1 MLTAWLRKT
10 FRGVLEAV
18 ARFFNRLGVTP
29 NQLTLIGLL
38 LQGIVAVVI
47 AAGYLQLAGILLIFF
62 SIFDAFDGTLARMT
76 GQVSRFGAFFD
87 ATIDRYAESIV
98 LFGLLVYYSG
108 QPDSTTQTLLIYVA
122 IVGSLLVSY
131 TRAKAESLGIPCK
144 DGILTPRRASR
155 AVGHRPAA
163 RHLAADCR
171 SPRCADSGALAA
183 GDPEQCD
190 SDPAGPGGSQDRTRT
205 GCGLWPAWLRTARAE
220 SGAHIS
226 WDASCG
232 TPIVGQS

>member
-29 NQLTLIGLL
+29 NQLTLIGLV

-47 AAGYLQLAGILLIFF
+47 ATGYLRLAGVLLIFF

-98 LFGLLVYYSG
+98 LFGLLVYYTG

-131 TRAKAESLGIPCK
+131 TRAKAESSGHSLQRGYS
-144 DGILTPRRASR
+144 DARRASC
-155 AVGHRPAA
+155 AAGHRPAA
-163 RHLAADCR
+163 GNLAADCR
-171 SPRCADSGALAA
+171 AA
-183 GDPEQCD
+183 
-190 SDPAGPGGSQDRTRT
+190 
-205 GCGLWPAWLRTARAE
+205 
-220 SGAHIS
+220 
-226 WDASCG
+226 
-232 TPIVGQS
+232 

>member
-18 ARFFNRLGVTP
+18 ARFFNRLGVSP
-29 NQLTLIGLL
+29 NQLTLIGLI

-144 DGILTPRRASR
+144 EGILT
-155 AVGHRPAA
+155 
-163 RHLAADCR
+163 
-171 SPRCADSGALAA
+171 
-183 GDPEQCD
+183 
-190 SDPAGPGGSQDRTRT
+190 
-205 GCGLWPAWLRTARAE
+205 RAE
-220 SGAHIS
+220 RVVLLVIGLLLGTWQPIAALP
-226 WDASCG
+226 DALTVVLWLLAILSNV
-232 TPIVGQS
+232 TAIQRVLAVRKTVREQDALPDQPA